1 MEKVDLPWN
10 LWTIGTLFN
19 TLFCGKNPCY
29 IEDLSTDPHHMYIL
43 DANKTLNIYKTG
55 LHILLSTCT

>member
-43 DANKTLNIYKTG
+43 DANKTLNIYISWIK
-55 LHILLSTCT
+55 LVS

>member
-43 DANKTLNIYKTG
+43 DANKT
-55 LHILLSTCT
+55 

>member
-43 DANKTLNIYKTG
+43 DANKTLNIY
-55 LHILLSTCT
+55 IYIFI